1 MTTTTA
7 TNPVSTKGQ
16 ADGYRAGYAD
26 GQAGASH
33 FPHPDP
39 AHTFPVDYDP
49 AYAGGYRVGYRIGYR
64 DGANAPAPTTP

>member
-33 FPHPDP
+33 FPHPPTPQPDS
-39 AHTFPVDYDP
+39 
-49 AYAGGYRVGYRIGYR
+49 AYTAGFRAGYRAGYA
-64 DGANAPAPTTP
+64 DGANAPAPTAA